1 MNIFSPETV
10 AGYPADYQGP
20 DYDRSWFSSNTIV
33 ARYKTIES
41 LIVGKNKILGI
52 QTNSNGVNYYQNIK
66 VQFNSIDF
74 ISNPNNIT
82 NPYDSTVLVSELVE
96 LLFCESITQSRLD
109 YFIQSLNDLDPG
121 YWSGA
126 WAEYVQNGNTVQV
139 KSRLDALFTKLIN
152 APEFQLM

>member
-96 LLFCESITQSRLD
+96 LLFCESITQS
-109 YFIQSLNDLDPG
+109 
-121 YWSGA
+121 
-126 WAEYVQNGNTVQV
+126 
-139 KSRLDALFTKLIN
+139 
-152 APEFQLM
+152 